1 MEPNET
7 YILLHSK
14 GNHKQ
19 NKKTTCGLGENIAN
33 DTANKCLI
41 SEIYYQLIQLNNK
54 KTNNAIK
61 K

>member
-1 MEPNET
+1 MKLICFCTAKET
-7 YILLHSK
+7 I
-14 GNHKQ
+14 
-19 NKKTTCGLGENIAN
+19 NKTKRQLVGWEKIFSN

-41 SEIYYQLIQLNNK
+41 SEIYYQLIQLSNK